1 MFKYNSNKKRD
12 IFFSPQRHV
21 GTSCARSDFLFHK
34 KSVTRSTFPPFP
46 QKVPLRLRRSLVNAL
61 ATLRLATNFL
71 RVQVYF
77 KIFCRHL
84 FCLPLYTSEQG
95 PLCSDLFF
103 CLWLQN
109 TPSAIPFLLLSA
121 RTHAQFTRSVSSA
134 LATVSLSL
142 PTFRGFESI
151 SKLFAN
157 IFLVTSLQNDTEPIA
172 SGFNIIFYSYGGLEL
187 RYRFATSLR

>member
-1 MFKYNSNKKRD
+1 MLNSSSFSAKSPAAPALLACKRARNAPACYQL
-12 IFFSPQRHV
+12 FAGSSLFQNFLPTSFLFTSLHV
-21 GTSCARSDFLFHK
+21 GARSAL
-34 KSVTRSTFPPFP
+34 
-46 QKVPLRLRRSLVNAL
+46 LRL
-61 ATLRLATNFL
+61 
-71 RVQVYF
+71 
-77 KIFCRHL
+77 I
-84 FCLPLYTSEQG
+84 
-95 PLCSDLFF
+95 F

-134 LATVSLSL
+134 LATVSLLL

-157 IFLVTSLQNDTEPIA
+157 IFLVTSLQRDAEPIA

>member
-1 MFKYNSNKKRD
+1 M
-12 IFFSPQRHV
+12 
-21 GTSCARSDFLFHK
+21 
-34 KSVTRSTFPPFP
+34 
-46 QKVPLRLRRSLVNAL
+46 
-61 ATLRLATNFL
+61 
-71 RVQVYF
+71 
-77 KIFCRHL
+77 
-84 FCLPLYTSEQG
+84 SEQG

-172 SGFNIIFYSYGGLEL
+172 SGLNTGFYSYGNPEL
-187 RYRFATSLR
+187 RHRFATSLQSKTLTHNLIRGFYFTKVLVPASNWNLFYYLFTRHCDLSYCSWLFF

>member
-12 IFFSPQRHV
+12 IFFSLQRHV

-34 KSVTRSTFPPFP
+34 KSITCSTVPPFP
-46 QKVPLRLRRSLVNAL
+46 QKVPLRLRCSLVNAL

-103 CLWLQN
+103 ACGFKIRHPPSPFSSFPQELTLNSPARSQALSRRFRCRSRPFAGSNLFQN
-109 TPSAIPFLLLSA
+109 FS
-121 RTHAQFTRSVSSA
+121 Q
-134 LATVSLSL
+134 
-142 PTFRGFESI
+142 
-151 SKLFAN
+151 
-157 IFLVTSLQNDTEPIA
+157 TS
-172 SGFNIIFYSYGGLEL
+172 FW
-187 RYRFATSLR
+187 